1 MYAFI
6 TYKEISDILEKKFRV
21 RPTFSRVGDR
31 AVKMSCKYG
40 MIPNVT
46 MDFYVESIDNDCICF
61 SYDCNLATSMV
72 IAGVIALIENNFTDG
87 IDISTAEKLVKIN
100 LKSFRPLSKVLEY
113 MTLYGVSFDAEAVNL
128 HLSLLC

>member
-1 MYAFI
+1 MTAKI
-6 TYKEISDILEKKFRV
+6 TYKEIADLFEKKFRV
-21 RPTFSRVGDR
+21 RPTFSRVDER

-46 MDFYVESIDNDCICF
+46 MDFYVESIDDDCICL

-72 IAGVIALIENNFTDG
+72 ITGVTALIEKKITDG
-87 IDISTAEKLVKIN
+87 IDISIAAKSVKIN

-113 MTLYGVSFDAEAVNL
+113 MTLSDVSFDAEAVNL
-128 HLSLLC
+128 HVSLLY

>member
-1 MYAFI
+1 MFALI

-46 MDFYVESIDNDCICF
+46 MDFYVESIDNDLL
-61 SYDCNLATSMV
+61 SSNLTNS
-72 IAGVIALIENNFTDG
+72 
-87 IDISTAEKLVKIN
+87 
-100 LKSFRPLSKVLEY
+100 
-113 MTLYGVSFDAEAVNL
+113 
-128 HLSLLC
+128 